1 MPTLTSSDTAPEREV
16 FWDRYKKEVMA
27 VLILALLGVAAF
39 GGYRLYTDRQANAA
53 ATMLAGEEASQ
64 QPSGTFVRSSQKAVD
79 GTMLTG
85 HVAVGMLSAG
95 RAGTN
100 MDEPLLP
107 RVGKMF
113 LFVHGSLP
121 PFGRPSEEA

>member
-53 ATMLAGEEASQ
+53 ATMLAAAKTGAD
-64 QPSGTFVRSSQKAVD
+64 FQKVI
-79 GTMLTG
+79 TQYPNTS
-85 HVAVGMLSAG
+85 AVGSAY
-95 RAGTN
+95 
-100 MDEPLLP
+100 LLLAYTQ
-107 RVGKMF
+107 RNEKKFSEANDTMQTYIDK
-113 LFVHGSLP
+113 LHKHEFVTIS
-121 PFGRPSEEA
+121 R